1 MYMECH
7 TTRRCRN
14 TLRTFNFVFVCVCV
28 CVCTLLVQSL
38 LTLNLRKQ
46 QSHSQL
52 LGKFKRTIN
61 FHSPEIKL
69 IRS

>member
-7 TTRRCRN
+7 TTRRCKK
-14 TLRTFNFVFVCVCV
+14 TLRTFNFVFVCV

-52 LGKFKRTIN
+52 LVRQI
-61 FHSPEIKL
+61 
-69 IRS
+69 